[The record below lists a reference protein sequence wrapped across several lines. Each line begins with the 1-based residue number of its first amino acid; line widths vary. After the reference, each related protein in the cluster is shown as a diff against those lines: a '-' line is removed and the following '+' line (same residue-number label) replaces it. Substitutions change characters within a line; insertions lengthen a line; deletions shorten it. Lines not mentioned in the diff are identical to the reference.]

1 MTPSPLSQSTSAV
14 HLHASEPMGAGL
26 PRRLSKRRKPFS
38 GLFGSQSQDNFHAKH
53 ASAPH
58 ELSPLAAE
66 NAQRQ
71 KMLRRRSTAGPPP
84 SPSALLSADMA
95 SGKKE
100 KHGSFMG
107 RLARRFSVMR
117 KPEPAA
123 NGIGG
128 DSPHD
133 GADAEPSATTEQA
146 TIGAHSH
153 PATPAKRVPP
163 PSLDGDTSTVTGRP
177 QSSAEQ
183 RASAMMDFGGE
194 EEPLQSKLT
203 VVNPDEPAESLTGG
217 SPVGLTP
224 SVPSVPS
231 ATGTESS
238 SRADG
243 DVSTSEW
250 EEHPDVPVTTSP
262 IAITETPASPPTIP
276 SLSPEPVSPLQAPV
290 PSPSPPLPEIPRQ
303 SLASALNLDHSLPPT
318 PRTERPLSLVS
329 ERTEP
334 STTFLSSPRT
344 QAQETN
350 FSNSSTN
357 LTAYAPSSVSPAMSA
372 ADDPGLRRASIVA
385 NPPTPHVRP
394 MIIFPAK
401 STQVSVTSSPI
412 EMSPKPR
419 DGSPKKEG
427 HQKSSSSTRRRETE
441 TYTLVRS
448 PSGTARSAGDVITA
462 MGEQWEVV
470 QSQAEEGSRKSRRK
484 ERSGSK
490 EVESPIQ
497 EEGEY
502 HHHRRQRSVNGRPAA
517 EPMTASSSR
526 STRTPSVDTERRQRG
541 TVSSRKERRSSSK
554 QRESDVDTAK
564 ATSVPNPRNPLR
576 HERALSAGAR
586 PTSDLQFDP
595 TALRARDAW
604 EKDRLWKANSM
615 SYAPDG
621 TPLVSTPPTIGDG
634 SRTSTVFSA
643 DMQMA
648 GAIPSTSDLHLQRST
663 TLPSPHAASLPHGTS
678 HTYFTMGPYQGSHTI
693 PAVYVP
699 NVASHASSSQPHA
712 GPNRRRQVSLSFS
725 ERVPFTIDD
734 KRSDPPSLTR
744 NYIGNPLPDPPRISP
759 FQAAPLPP
767 SLVVPLGGNTNAQYA
782 GVPTRY

>member
-38 GLFGSQSQDNFHAKH
+38 GLFGSQSQDNFHDKH

-58 ELSPLAAE
+58 ELSPLAAG
-66 NAQRQ
+66 NTQRQ

-100 KHGSFMG
+100 KHSSFMG
-107 RLARRFSVMR
+107 RIARRFSVMR
-117 KPEPAA
+117 KPEPAQPA

-133 GADAEPSATTEQA
+133 GADTEPSATTEQA
-146 TIGAHSH
+146 KVGAHSRT
-153 PATPAKRVPP
+153 ATPSKRVPP

-177 QSSAEQ
+177 QSTAEH
-183 RASAMMDFGGE
+183 RASAMMDPGDDN
-194 EEPLQSKLT
+194 EPQPSRLT
-203 VVNPDEPAESLTGG
+203 VINPDEPAESSTGG
-217 SPVGLTP
+217 SPVELTP
-224 SVPSVPS
+224 SVPSVPLAS
-231 ATGTESS
+231 ES
-238 SRADG
+238 SRAYG
-243 DVSTSEW
+243 DVYASEQ
-250 EEHPDVPVTTSP
+250 EEHIDVPDATSP
-262 IAITETPASPPTIP
+262 ITIITETPTSPPTIP
-276 SLSPEPVSPLQAPV
+276 SLSPEPVSPLQGPLL
-290 PSPSPPLPEIPRQ
+290 SPSPPLPEIPRQ
-303 SLASALNLDHSLPPT
+303 TLASALSLDHSLPPT

-334 STTFLSSPRT
+334 STAFLSSPRT

-350 FSNSSTN
+350 FSSTTN
-357 LTAYAPSSVSPAMSA
+357 LTAYAPSSIAPAIA
-372 ADDPGLRRASIVA
+372 PIDDPGLHRASIVA
-385 NPPTPHVRP
+385 NPPTPHIRP

-401 STQVSVTSSPI
+401 ATQVTMTSSPT
-412 EMSPKPR
+412 EMSPQPR

-427 HQKSSSSTRRRETE
+427 HHKSSSSTKRRETE

-448 PSGTARSAGDVITA
+448 PSGTARSVGEVITA

-470 QSQAEEGSRKSRRK
+470 PSQAEESSRKSRRK

-490 EVESPIQ
+490 EVESPIR

-502 HHHRRQRSVNGRPAA
+502 HHHRRQRSVNERPAA

-554 QRESDVDTAK
+554 QRESDVDATK
-564 ATSVPNPRNPLR
+564 ATSVPNPRHPLR

-586 PTSDLQFDP
+586 PTSDVQFEP
-595 TALRARDAW
+595 ATLRARDAW
-604 EKDRLWKANSM
+604 EKDRLWKANSV

-621 TPLVSTPPTIGDG
+621 TPIVSTPPTIGDG
-634 SRTSTVFSA
+634 SRTSTVVSA

-663 TLPSPHAASLPHGTS
+663 TLPSPHTISPPHGSS

-693 PAVYVP
+693 PAVYIP
-699 NVASHASSSQPHA
+699 SAAPASSSQQPA
-712 GPNRRRQVSLSFS
+712 GPNRRRQVSRSFS
-725 ERVPFTIDD
+725 ERVPFSIDD
-734 KRSDPPSLTR
+734 KRVDPPSLTR

-767 SLVVPLGGNTNAQYA
+767 SLVGPLGGNSNAQYA